1 MPRVELTAIT
11 WHCAVCNCFHGCV
24 RHAWGVTDLGL
35 RLTSGSS
42 SSSSR
47 VMNWI
52 CYCSAV
58 KVVLGSI
65 LLHVFSKNIPQN
77 LLSANWAVII
87 WVLFSCSPH
96 HRGHYRIKAYPTFL
110 VSLVALSLFSKRWNI
125 SKWTLSSSI
134 PSSSPISWSW
144 SLLIAVC
151 KSSSPWLS
159 AAGSDKLQFSVR
171 LRRSC
176 RRWN

>member
-1 MPRVELTAIT
+1 MTLCSVQFFPWICTARVGDHRALDSRLIPHLVTLEVWMRYATA
-11 WHCAVCNCFHGCV
+11 
-24 RHAWGVTDLGL
+24 LLL
-35 RLTSGSS
+35 RLYLIQSSYVCSVKTFRKTSFLPTEQSS
-42 SSSSR
+42 
-47 VMNWI
+47 
-52 CYCSAV
+52 
-58 KVVLGSI
+58 
-65 LLHVFSKNIPQN
+65 F
-77 LLSANWAVII
+77 

-96 HRGHYRIKAYPTFL
+96 HRGRYRIKAYPTFL
-110 VSLVALSLFSKRWNI
+110 VSLVALSLFSKCWNI